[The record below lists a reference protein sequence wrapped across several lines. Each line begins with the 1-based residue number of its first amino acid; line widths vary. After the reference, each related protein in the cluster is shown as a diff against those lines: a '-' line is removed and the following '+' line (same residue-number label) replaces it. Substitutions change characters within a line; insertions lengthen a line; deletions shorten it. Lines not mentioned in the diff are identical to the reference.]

1 MTRKILNPDVKIL
14 FMQPYKKRWRTRKNR
29 RKSDNLSRE
38 RIFKHETDMPEPE
51 PMKRDEIL
59 EQYQR
64 AFTVINHRLFNDE
77 LPALIIDYPEG
88 DLKERDELKDWKACF
103 AYYADKKEPPE
114 ILLQFE
120 DGPEWGIS
128 TDDIGS
134 LCHELIH
141 YFCYLHGIENTGPA
155 PDYYHN
161 LNFKKA
167 AEDHG
172 AKCSYRDDENG
183 YCMAEWPPEVLEK
196 IFDEL

>member
-1 MTRKILNPDVKIL
+1 
-14 FMQPYKKRWRTRKNR
+14 MQPYKKQWRTRKNR
-29 RKSDNLSRE
+29 RESDNLNRE

-51 PMKRDEIL
+51 PMKREEIL

-77 LPALIIDYPEG
+77 LPAIMIDYPEG
-88 DLKERDELKDWKACF
+88 DLKERDKCVACF
-103 AYYADKKEPPE
+103 EYDTDRKDPP
-114 ILLQFE
+114 IIFLQFE
-120 DGPEWGIS
+120 YGAEWGIS
-128 TDDIGS
+128 TDDIDD

-141 YFCYLHGIENTGPA
+141 YFCYLHEIDQMDRDKGPQ
-155 PDYYHN
+155 YHN

-172 AKCSYRDDENG
+172 AKCSYRDEKGG
-183 YCMAEWPPEVLEK
+183 YCITEWPKETLEK

>member
-1 MTRKILNPDVKIL
+1 M
-14 FMQPYKKRWRTRKNR
+14 
-29 RKSDNLSRE
+29 SRE
-38 RIFKHETDMPEPE
+38 RIFKHETCTEPE

-77 LPALIIDYPEG
+77 LPPIMIDYPGG
-88 DLKERDELKDWKACF
+88 DLKERNCIACF
-103 AYYADKKEPPE
+103 EYDTDRKEPPV
-114 ILLQFE
+114 IFLQFE
-120 DGPEWGIS
+120 YGAEWGIN
-128 TDDIGS
+128 TDDIDD

-141 YFCYLHGIENTGPA
+141 YFCYLHGIKDIDRDKGQQ
-155 PDYYHN
+155 YHN
-161 LNFKKA
+161 LNFKKT
-167 AEDHG
+167 AEGHG